1 LNPLILGQLALTNR
15 RASVQMDEDNVDA
28 NVAAESYNKMD
39 KEALWSILIP
49 NECRKIT
56 DVLTRRVGKL

>member
-1 LNPLILGQLALTNR
+1 LNPLILGQLALTVR

-28 NVAAESYNKMD
+28 NVAAESYIKMN

-56 DVLTRRVGKL
+56 DVLTRRVEKL